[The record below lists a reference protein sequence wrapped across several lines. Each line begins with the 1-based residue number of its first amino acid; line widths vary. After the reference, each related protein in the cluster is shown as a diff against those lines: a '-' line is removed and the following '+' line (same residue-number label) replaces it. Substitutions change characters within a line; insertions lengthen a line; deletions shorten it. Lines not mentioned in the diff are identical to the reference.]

1 MEYELS
7 LLLLAGT
14 VGMAG
19 MTMLAM
25 WSRWWSLNPLK
36 RDRCE
41 RQQRGGVKVES

>member
-7 LLLLAGT
+7 LFLLAGT

-25 WSRWWSLNPLK
+25 WSTRWSLNPLK

-41 RQQRGGVKVES
+41 RRQRGV